1 MRRRACDERGQVT
14 VFVVIF
20 MIALIGLAGLVIDGG
35 VALAARRRAINEAQA
50 AARAGA
56 EALNEGLY
64 RSTGTRKIDQ
74 GAAQANVARYMSSA
88 DPSAVYTVN
97 FPADDTVEVDEHFDQ
112 SMNILGVFGVDS
124 ITARGHGS
132 ARTVHGIT
140 QENG

>member
-1 MRRRACDERGQVT
+1 MRRRGRDERGQVT

-74 GAAQANVARYMSSA
+74 GAAEANVASYMSRA
-88 DPSAVYTVN
+88 DPAAVYSVS

-112 SMNILGVFGVDS
+112 SMNILGAFGVSS
-124 ITARGHGS
+124 ITARGQGS

>member
-1 MRRRACDERGQVT
+1 MRRRDEHGQVT

-35 VALAARRRAINEAQA
+35 VALAARRRAVNEAQA

-56 EALNEGLY
+56 EALDEGLY
-64 RSTGTRKIDQ
+64 RSTGARTIDQ
-74 GAAQANVARYMSSA
+74 SAAQAKVASYMSAA
-88 DPSAVYTVN
+88 DPGAVYTVS
-97 FPADDTVEVDEHFDQ
+97 FPAGDTVQVDEHFDQ
-112 SMNILGVFGVDS
+112 AMNILGVFGVSS
-124 ITARGHGS
+124 ITASGHGS

>member
-1 MRRRACDERGQVT
+1 MTPRASDERGQVT

-20 MIALIGLAGLVIDGG
+20 MVALIGLAGLVIDGG
-35 VALAARRRAINEAQA
+35 VALAARRRAVNEAQA

-56 EALNEGLY
+56 EALDEALY
-64 RSTGTRKIDQ
+64 RSSGTRKLDQ
-74 GAAQANVARYMSSA
+74 NAAEANVAKYMSAA
-88 DPSAVYTVN
+88 DPGAVYTVN
-97 FPADDTVEVDEHFDQ
+97 FPADDTVEVDAHFDQ

-132 ARTVHGIT
+132 ARTVHGVT

>member
-1 MRRRACDERGQVT
+1 MGGQVPGHPVTCGDGHDRGQVT

-64 RSTGTRKIDQ
+64 RSSGTRKIDQ
-74 GAAQANVARYMSSA
+74 PEAEANVARYMSSA
-88 DPSAVYTVN
+88 DPNAGYTVS
-97 FPADDTVEVDEHFDQ
+97 F
-112 SMNILGVFGVDS
+112 
-124 ITARGHGS
+124 
-132 ARTVHGIT
+132 
-140 QENG
+140 

>member
-1 MRRRACDERGQVT
+1 MSRPESAGQVT

-35 VALAARRRAINEAQA
+35 VALAARRRAIDEAQA

-56 EALNEGLY
+56 EALDEAVY
-64 RSTGTRKIDQ
+64 RSSGARQIDQ
-74 GAAQANVARYMSSA
+74 DGARANVASYMSLA
-88 DPSAVYTVN
+88 DPSAVYRVS
-97 FPADDTVEVDEHFDQ
+97 FPAQDRVEVDEHFDQ
-112 SMNILGVFGVDS
+112 KLNILGVFGFGS